1 MVKMIRKRIRGNTM
15 ALYAAFLVTVGMPL
29 LALGVDGS
37 RVMVMKVRLR
47 QATEAACEAYANS
60 LDIKKFIFED
70 TMVFTDGNKNANRV
84 FSAAIGKSGSFVP
97 VEYRKP
103 GSGVNLQNGHTV
115 EVVVI
120 QCYGTGFIK
129 SIIPLFPDFV
139 ISTSAAAQTKFSTSN

>member
-1 MVKMIRKRIRGNTM
+1 M

-60 LDIKKFIFED
+60 LDVHRFIFED
-70 TMVFTDGNKNANRV
+70 VMVFTEGRKNASRV
-84 FSAAIGKSGSFVP
+84 FSAAIGKSGSFTP
-97 VEYRKP
+97 VEYRKHAEGQLLP
-103 GSGVNLQNGHTV
+103 TGHRV

-120 QCYGTGFIK
+120 QCTGTAFVK
-129 SIIPLFPDFV
+129 SIIPIFHDFV
-139 ISTSAAAQTKFSTSN
+139 ITTNAAARTKFSTSR